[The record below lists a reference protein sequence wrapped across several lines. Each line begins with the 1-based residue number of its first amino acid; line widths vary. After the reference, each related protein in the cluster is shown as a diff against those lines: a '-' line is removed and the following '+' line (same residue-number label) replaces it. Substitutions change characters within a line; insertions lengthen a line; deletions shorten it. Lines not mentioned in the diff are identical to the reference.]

1 MGPSSSSADVASGTS
16 VVPELV
22 LPEGA
27 QGSSAHASLFGIG
40 RPSVGSAAPA

>member
-1 MGPSSSSADVASGTS
+1 MGPSCSSADLVSGTS

-27 QGSSAHASLFGIG
+27 QSSSAHASLFGIG
-40 RPSVGSAAPA
+40 RPSVGLAAPA